1 MARTKPNQFF
11 AEMSNFFPWSIC
23 CLMKNDIFCCWIS
36 FRFRV
41 IAIWARP
48 GVFFPKDLYPAPL
61 WDSVYPCVR
70 ISDIDSPFFC
80 LQSIKECEVGGARL
94 NFAAIGSVCWYFFD
108 RWRCEGGEEDFLI
121 NPRQSSQRASRLKS
135 TFTMWLCHCTIV
147 QASSYNSPTLPSS
160 H

>member
-1 MARTKPNQFF
+1 MGRLLSYDKRH
-11 AEMSNFFPWSIC
+11 
-23 CLMKNDIFCCWIS
+23 FCCWIS

-48 GVFFPKDLYPAPL
+48 GVFFFLKIFSQPHCGTLFVVN
-61 WDSVYPCVR
+61 SPCVR
-70 ISDIDSPFFC
+70 ISDIDSLFFC
-80 LQSIKECEVGGARL
+80 LQSIKECEIGGARL
-94 NFAAIGSVCWYFFD
+94 NFAALGSVCWYFFD

-147 QASSYNSPTLPSS
+147 QASSYSSSTLPSS